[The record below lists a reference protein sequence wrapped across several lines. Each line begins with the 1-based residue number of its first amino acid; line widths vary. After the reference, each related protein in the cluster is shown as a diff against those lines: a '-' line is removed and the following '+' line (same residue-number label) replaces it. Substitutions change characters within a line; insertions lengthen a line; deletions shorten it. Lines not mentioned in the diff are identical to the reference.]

1 MTGSDFYKETERLIL
16 RTPTPNDAAELASAR
31 STDFVMRYNLYEKCD
46 GEQILRELDSY
57 DHVLL
62 AEKKSKKIIGCV
74 SLRDDPVRYHTDS
87 VTLHAWLIEEM
98 AYKGYMAEALNE
110 IINELFLIY
119 QRISVQ
125 IFSQNT
131 ASLRL
136 AKKLGFEEEGYIK
149 QAVKNKKGEIFDVV
163 LLSLANYL

>member
-16 RTPTPNDAAELASAR
+16 RTPTPNDASELASAR
-31 STDFVMRYNLYEKCD
+31 STEFVMRYNLYEECD
-46 GEQILRELDSY
+46 KEQILRELDSY

-62 AEKKSKKIIGCV
+62 AEKESKKIIGCI

-110 IINELFLIY
+110 IINELFLVY

>member
-31 STDFVMRYNLYEKCD
+31 STEFVMRYNLYEECD
-46 GEQILRELDSY
+46 KEQILRELDSY

-62 AEKKSKKIIGCV
+62 AEKESKKIIGCV

-110 IINELFLIY
+110 IINELFLVY

>member
-1 MTGSDFYKETERLIL
+1 MTCSDFYKETERLIL

-31 STDFVMRYNLYEKCD
+31 STEFVMRYNLYEECD
-46 GEQILRELDSY
+46 KEQILRELDSY

-62 AEKKSKKIIGCV
+62 AEKESKKIIGCV

-110 IINELFLIY
+110 IINELFLVY

>member
-31 STDFVMRYNLYEKCD
+31 STEFVMRYNLYEECD
-46 GEQILRELDSY
+46 KEQILRELDSY

-62 AEKKSKKIIGCV
+62 AEKESKRIIGCV

-98 AYKGYMAEALNE
+98 AYKGYMAEALTE

-149 QAVKNKKGEIFDVV
+149 QAIKNKKGEIFDVV

>member
-16 RTPTPNDAAELASAR
+16 RTPTPEDANALALAR
-31 STDFVMRYNLYEKCD
+31 STEFVMRYNLYEKCD
-46 GEQILRELDSY
+46 KEQILRELESY

-62 AEKKSKKIIGCV
+62 AEKESKKIIGCI

-87 VTLHAWLIEEM
+87 ITLHAWLIEEM
-98 AYKGYMAEALNE
+98 AYKGYMLEALTE

-149 QAVKNKKGEIFDVV
+149 QAVKNKNGEIFDVV

>member
-16 RTPTPNDAAELASAR
+16 RTPTPNDASELASAR
-31 STDFVMRYNLYEKCD
+31 STEFVMRYNLYEECD
-46 GEQILRELDSY
+46 KEQILRELDSY

-62 AEKKSKKIIGCV
+62 AEKESKRIIGCI

-110 IINELFLIY
+110 IINELFLVY

-149 QAVKNKKGEIFDVV
+149 QAVKNKNGEIFDVV

>member
-31 STDFVMRYNLYEKCD
+31 STEFVMRYNLYEECD
-46 GEQILRELDSY
+46 KEQILRELDSY

-62 AEKKSKKIIGCV
+62 AEKESKRIIGCI

-149 QAVKNKKGEIFDVV
+149 RAVKNKKGDIFDVV

>member
-31 STDFVMRYNLYEKCD
+31 STEFVMRYNLYEECD
-46 GEQILRELDSY
+46 KEQILRELDSY

-62 AEKKSKKIIGCV
+62 AEKESKKIIGCV

>member
-31 STDFVMRYNLYEKCD
+31 STEFVMRYNLYEECD
-46 GEQILRELDSY
+46 KEQILRELDSY

-62 AEKKSKKIIGCV
+62 AEKESKRIIGCI